1 MNTNEN
7 TDPKNNLDAI
17 LFRLRELEE
26 KAKEVD
32 KLKKEISDIKE
43 INSIGL
49 DVADEIKKEQILNE
63 VQKLNEN
70 DIVIPHLQRKAE
82 ELSFK
87 PRGGNRGKLT
97 RPIFESEIRE
107 AQSKTKT
114 NSAAARKLGVS
125 YPTYSK
131 YCKMYGILKAYDR
144 RSKKEN
150 VLPKN
155 PRKGKYPIQKIL
167 NNEFPNF
174 PIHRLKDKLI
184 RSEIKKPECEQ
195 CGFKERRLT
204 DGKIPLLLNFEDG
217 NRKNHSLENL
227 KILCYNCTFIC
238 GQGYIRKGTVHVNL
252 DPDVMQGA
260 TFPIKARF

>member
-1 MNTNEN
+1 MNSEDTQQ
-7 TDPKNNLDAI
+7 KNNFDAI
-17 LFRLRELEE
+17 LFRLLELEE

-32 KLKKEISDIKE
+32 KLKKEINDIKE
-43 INSIGL
+43 INNIGL
-49 DVADEIKKEQILNE
+49 DVADEIKKEQILSE

-70 DIVIPHLQRKAE
+70 NIVIPHLQKKAD

-107 AQSKTKT
+107 AQNKTTT
-114 NSAAARKLGVS
+114 NRAAARKLGVS
-125 YPTYSK
+125 YPTYTK
-131 YCKMYGILKAYDR
+131 YCKMHGIPIIYNRHK
-144 RSKKEN
+144 KKEN
-150 VLPKN
+150 TSLVN

-184 RSEIKKPECEQ
+184 RSDTKKPECEQ

-217 NRKNHSLENL
+217 NRKNHTLENL

-238 GQGYIRKGTVHVNL
+238 GQGYIRRGSVHVNL